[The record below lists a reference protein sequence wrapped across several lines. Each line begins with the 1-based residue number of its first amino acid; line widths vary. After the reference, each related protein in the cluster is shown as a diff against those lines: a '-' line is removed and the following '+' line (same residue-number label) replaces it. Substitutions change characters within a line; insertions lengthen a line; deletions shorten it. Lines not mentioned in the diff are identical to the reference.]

1 MKEKQQHITDRNES
15 GLSNLT
21 DEELW
26 VSSAVAIRSNMM
38 LIKLSNVSGSG
49 QDWTNPADNLISG
62 IGRGVLQQWQLFC

>member
-1 MKEKQQHITDRNES
+1 MKNCGYHR
-15 GLSNLT
+15 LLRM
-21 DEELW
+21 
-26 VSSAVAIRSNMM
+26 IRSNMM

>member
-26 VSSAVAIRSNMM
+26 VSSAVADDT
-38 LIKLSNVSGSG
+38 
-49 QDWTNPADNLISG
+49 QDWTNPANNLISG